1 MDAARAA
8 LGWCRVTQLDL
19 ASWSPVVAH
28 EPHAKTTRPSIE
40 ERFRAFHAANPHVLE
55 EMLRLARQHVDEG
68 AKRIGAKQLWEELR
82 LSIRVRKLGEYR
94 LDNSLTSL
102 YARAIC
108 EADATL
114 APLFELRTRRTK

>member
-1 MDAARAA
+1 M
-8 LGWCRVTQLDL
+8 TQLDL
-19 ASWSPVVAH
+19 ASWSPPAVSADA
-28 EPHAKTTRPSIE
+28 PSRARPSIE

-55 EMLRLARQHVDEG
+55 EMLRLARQHVADG
-68 AKRIGAKQLWEELR
+68 ATRLGSKQLWEELR
-82 LSIRVRKLGEYR
+82 LSIRVHRLGEYR

-108 EADATL
+108 EADLTL